1 MLATGSYDLVL
12 TCGPE
17 PMMRAAADIA
27 EAVGVKCEV
36 SVERM
41 MTCGFGACNTC
52 NVETVYGMMG
62 ACMAGPVFD
71 SKVVAW

>member
-12 TCGPE
+12 ACGPE
-17 PMMRAAADIA
+17 PMMRAVAKLA
-27 EAVGVKCEV
+27 EAAGVACQV

-52 NVETVYGMMG
+52 NVETTSGMVG
-62 ACMAGPVFD
+62 ACTSGPVFD
-71 SKVVAW
+71 SGRMVW